1 MPDAHHDL
9 PPDLAPATIAVAAG
23 RPAREPDAAV
33 NVPVVLSSTY
43 AAGGPMVY
51 GRTGNPVWTAFE
63 DVLGR
68 LEGGR
73 ALVFSS
79 GMAAIAAT
87 VALVPTDGVIVVPR
101 HAYNTTLDLADS
113 LAGAGLRVRRV
124 DLHDSASTIAACDGA
139 DLLWLESPT
148 NPMLEVADLAL
159 LAAAARQRGVVVACD
174 NTLATPVLQR
184 PLSFGADVVVHSVS
198 KYLAGHSDVVLG
210 AVVVQ
215 PDDAALLARLTEH
228 RRRHGA
234 IAGPFEVYLALRG
247 IRTLQLRVERAA
259 ATAADLAGRLR
270 THPQVAAVHYPGWGA
285 MISIEVVGGAS
296 AAESVA
302 EGVRLWLHATSLGGV
317 ESILER
323 RRRWPLEPQTVPPEL
338 LRLSVGI
345 EDAEDLW
352 RDLAAALDAAD
363 VR

>member
-9 PPDLAPATIAVAAG
+9 PPGLAPATIAVAAG
-23 RPAREPDAAV
+23 RPAREADAAV
-33 NVPVVLSSTY
+33 NIPVVLSSTY

-87 VALVPTDGVIVVPR
+87 VALAPTDGVIVVPR

-113 LAGAGLRVRRV
+113 LSGAGLRVRRV
-124 DLHDSASTIAACDGA
+124 DLHDTAGTIAACDGA

-148 NPMLEVADLAL
+148 NPMLEVADLPT
-159 LAAAARQRGVVVACD
+159 LAAAAKDRGLIVACD
-174 NTLATPVLQR
+174 NTLATPVLQQ
-184 PLSFGADVVVHSVS
+184 PLTVGADVVVHSVS

-210 AVVVQ
+210 AVVVRR
-215 PDDAALLARLTEH
+215 DDDALLARLTEH
-228 RRRHGA
+228 RRRHGG
-234 IAGPFEVYLALRG
+234 IAGPFEVFLALRG
-247 IRTLQLRVERAA
+247 IRTLHLRVERAA
-259 ATAADLAGRLR
+259 ATAATLAGRLR
-270 THPQVAAVHYPGWGA
+270 AHPQVSAVHYPGWGA
-285 MISIEVVGGAS
+285 MVSIEV
-296 AAESVA
+296 AAGPTAADLVA
-302 EGVRLWLHATSLGGV
+302 EQVQVWLHATSLGGV

-323 RRRWPLEPQTVPPEL
+323 RRRWPLEPATVPESL

-345 EDAEDLW
+345 EDVDDLW
-352 RDLAAALDAAD
+352 ADLSSALDTIG
-363 VR
+363 